1 MAFIPIEVRT
11 GIFFQLKGGFAKTCI
26 FKIFDIEENI
36 FGEFP
41 LSTESQRNFIPTKV
55 FLKLVR

>member
-41 LSTESQRNFIPTKV
+41 LSTESQRNFIPRLW
-55 FLKLVR
+55 FF